1 MGNKGNGPIN
11 HGIFLL
17 YIYILYF
24 FDTSNWPIALSLLGK
39 WICKKMLV
47 HILAQTL

>member
-1 MGNKGNGPIN
+1 MGNKLNDPIN
-11 HGIFLL
+11 CGIF
-17 YIYILYF
+17 IFHILYF
-24 FDTSNWPIALSLLGK
+24 VDISNWPIALSLLGK